1 MTFQNL
7 FVLKQYRSFCFCS
20 SVIPFIQYQHP
31 WCHPWM
37 SVNGDSQRLL
47 LCFSRMTMNARHK
60 RWAGKCEQCFIF
72 RLCEIVQSE
81 FYTGTDLLIT
91 TALEPLAII
100 SAFVSDE
107 HPAFLAASRGHLWK
121 RLIPCP
127 RGNVFC
133 LSLLGIGWR
142 RHAVGRA
149 CWFGWAGPPR
159 TAWHVAWSL

>member
-1 MTFQNL
+1 
-7 FVLKQYRSFCFCS
+7 
-20 SVIPFIQYQHP
+20 
-31 WCHPWM
+31 
-37 SVNGDSQRLL
+37 
-47 LCFSRMTMNARHK
+47 MNARHK

-107 HPAFLAASRGHLWK
+107 HPPAFSLPPVAIVRKAIDSMPTR
-121 RLIPCP
+121 
-127 RGNVFC
+127 NVFC
-133 LSLLGIGWR
+133 LSLLKIGWR

-149 CWFGWAGPPR
+149 CWFGWARTTPGLPGMWHEACKEVGNHPGCRQQGAHRKSVLQPR
-159 TAWHVAWSL
+159 APIAAWNP